1 LHCFPGRSS
10 KEQVLTERH
19 SRNRSSPL
27 KGHKCNIIIRRGENS
42 VSLIILIMFID

>member
-10 KEQVLTERH
+10 NEQVLTERH

-27 KGHKCNIIIRRGENS
+27 EDHKYNIIKKKGKQRIIDNS
-42 VSLIILIMFID
+42 HHVH

>member
-10 KEQVLTERH
+10 IEQALTERH

-27 KGHKCNIIIRRGENS
+27 EDHKYNIIIREGKTAYHR
-42 VSLIILIMFID
+42 

>member
-10 KEQVLTERH
+10 NEQVLTERH

-27 KGHKCNIIIRRGENS
+27 EYHKYNIIIEEGKHRLIDNS
-42 VSLIILIMFID
+42 HHVH